1 VTSADA
7 KISNQYMAVVILKAT
22 TAGGFFAGI
31 IYFLVSLSMAFF
43 HEGTVLFSRRHSLR
57 FGRLFVYLMSDTM
70 KREDLEAVF
79 NWNAE
84 FSTAFRDIRAEGIA
98 KSPLLKVIE
107 ALSPAESIK
116 ALNELA
122 KLAKSKQSDEK
133 TAADS

>member
-1 VTSADA
+1 
-7 KISNQYMAVVILKAT
+7 
-22 TAGGFFAGI
+22 
-31 IYFLVSLSMAFF
+31 MAFF

-57 FGRLFVYLMSDTM
+57 FGRLFVYLMSDHM

-122 KLAKSKQSDEK
+122 KLAKKEPDLVKS
-133 TAADS
+133 APNA